1 MPGPRNQNTGVKLP
15 RIIKAPKGKVLVIA
29 PHPDDESCGI
39 GGTIAL
45 HREQDDAVLV
55 CYLTDGRSGDPD
67 GRHGDGFVALRMA
80 EAREAARIL
89 GGLEL
94 DFFGFPDNRAVNEKD
109 LRMVCERLD
118 SVGLPAPTL
127 ILSTASPGP
136 MHPTSSTCRGPK
148 RPIVTMPTHVPCS
161 TCSWTFGARGAAP
174 MSPECCSTKFG
185 RHFPQTAS
193 SISAKRPKRR
203 GWPCSPTR
211 ARSPI
216 QIIHTNS
223 WASPPIGPFTCQRL
237 LVMERPFAREE
248 EARRDE
254 NRFLRSQLSAGVSW
268 WHGTRG
274 SRPCQDLPS
283 PRR

>member
-118 SVGLPAPTL
+118 SVARPYAPDLVYVPWSEETHSDHAHACSLLDLLLDLWGKGGGPHEPRVLQYEVWSPLPADC
-127 ILSTASPGP
+127 IIDISKTAEKKRMAMLAHKSQVAYTDYPHQLMGLAAHRSVYLP
-136 MHPTSSTCRGPK
+136 KTSRYGEA
-148 RPIVTMPTHVPCS
+148 
-161 TCSWTFGARGAAP
+161 F
-174 MSPECCSTKFG
+174 
-185 RHFPQTAS
+185 
-193 SISAKRPKRR
+193 
-203 GWPCSPTR
+203 
-211 ARSPI
+211 
-216 QIIHTNS
+216 
-223 WASPPIGPFTCQRL
+223 
-237 LVMERPFAREE
+237 RE
-248 EARRDE
+248 
-254 NRFLRSQLSAGVSW
+254 G
-268 WHGTRG
+268 RG
-274 SRPCQDLPS
+274 SS
-283 PRR
+283 PR